1 MLYDALPTS
10 AAGKTSSLRRHK
22 RRYTYLCVFATLVV
36 VGFLSFAVRTE
47 HVQSKLAEIQ
57 LQLCTPGLTAIVPE
71 EQTPR
76 MYLRVGPL
84 GGEGMG
90 SVLQHFKQSIV
101 LSQVLDSSLRFGWNE
116 VWDHRYSQ
124 SEIYNTNAGSVML
137 DPAKAC
143 RIQDFIPHEDR
154 DGLVRSWCAGDDSTI
169 ERLDAIKARMADCTS
184 ILDTEVDELTQDLN
198 GCIMPWVRSRLIPPP
213 SSSSSFSLPSL
224 PYSSNPSRRMSV
236 GIHIRWGDTAPPPG
250 TDIFTHDFYGSM
262 NFPDIARVLTD
273 LRAFSSNPLEITIAM
288 EEADRAVIALL
299 NLEAEE
305 YTLLDSPQTQA
316 LDDLR
321 VLSRSD
327 VLLLGE
333 SSYGVLTHL
342 LAPPGGKFRNT
353 SGFGRHVV
361 YLDDYTKNV
370 VNCKTEIIAIN
381 LLTPRT
387 RREEPAGRR
396 ERQSR

>member
-22 RRYTYLCVFATLVV
+22 RRYAYLCVFATLVV

-57 LQLCTPGLTAIVPE
+57 LQLCTPALTAVVPE

-101 LSQVLDSSLRFGWNE
+101 LSQVLDSSLHFGWNE

-124 SEIYNTNAGSVML
+124 SEIYNANAESQTLNVT
-137 DPAKAC
+137 KAC
-143 RIQDFIPHEDR
+143 RVQDFIPHEDR
-154 DGLVRSWCAGDDSTI
+154 DVVVRGWCAGEDSAI
-169 ERLDAIKARMADCTS
+169 ARLDEVRTRMADCTG

-198 GCIMPWVRSRLIPPP
+198 GCIIPWVRSRLIPPP
-213 SSSSSFSLPSL
+213 SSSSSFSPPSL
-224 PYSSNPSRRMSV
+224 SFSSNPSRPMSV

-250 TDIFTHDFYGSM
+250 TDISTHDFYGSM
-262 NFPDIARVLTD
+262 NFPDIARILTD

-305 YTLLDSPQTQA
+305 YTLLYSPQTQA

-342 LAPPGGKFRNT
+342 LAPPGLTIVKGGGLGKFRNT

-361 YLDDYTKNV
+361 YLDDYKA
-370 VNCKTEIIAIN
+370 EDIE
-381 LLTPRT
+381 LL
-387 RREEPAGRR
+387 RRSQLE
-396 ERQSR
+396 

>member
-1 MLYDALPTS
+1 TCCTDALPT

-22 RRYTYLCVFATLVV
+22 RHYAYLCVFATLVV
-36 VGFLSFAVRTE
+36 

-57 LQLCTPGLTAIVPE
+57 LQLCTPALTAVVPE

-76 MYLRVGPL
+76 MYLRAGPL

-101 LSQVLDSSLRFGWNE
+101 LSQV
-116 VWDHRYSQ
+116 WDHRYSQ
-124 SEIYNTNAGSVML
+124 SEIYNANAELTNAESQTLNVT
-137 DPAKAC
+137 KAC
-143 RIQDFIPHEDR
+143 RVQDFIPYEDR
-154 DGLVRSWCAGDDSTI
+154 DVVVRGWCAGEDSAI
-169 ERLDAIKARMADCTS
+169 ARLDDVKTRMADCTG
-184 ILDTEVDELTQDLN
+184 ILDTEVDETSTDVLCPGSARASSHHPHHHLSPLLL
-198 GCIMPWVRSRLIPPP
+198 CPPHPTPPAHFP
-213 SSSSSFSLPSL
+213 SAS
-224 PYSSNPSRRMSV
+224 
-236 GIHIRWGDTAPPPG
+236 HIRWGDTAPPPG
-250 TDIFTHDFYGSM
+250 TDISTHDFYGSM
-262 NFPDIARVLTD
+262 NFPDIARILAD
-273 LRAFSSNPLEITIAM
+273 LRAFSSNLLEITIAM

-342 LAPPGGKFRNT
+342 LAPPGLTIVKGGGLGKFRNT
-353 SGFGRHVV
+353 GGFGRHVV
-361 YLDDYTKNV
+361 YLDDYKA
-370 VNCKTEIIAIN
+370 EDIE
-381 LLTPRT
+381 LLL
-387 RREEPAGRR
+387 E
-396 ERQSR
+396 

>member
-1 MLYDALPTS
+1 MLYDALPT

-22 RRYTYLCVFATLVV
+22 RHYAYLCVFATLVV

-57 LQLCTPGLTAIVPE
+57 LQLCTPALTVVEPE

-101 LSQVLDSSLRFGWNE
+101 LSQVLDSSLHFGWNE

-124 SEIYNTNAGSVML
+124 SEIYNANAESQTLNVT
-137 DPAKAC
+137 KAC
-143 RIQDFIPHEDR
+143 RVQDFIPHEDR
-154 DGLVRSWCAGDDSTI
+154 DAVVRGWCAGEDSAI
-169 ERLDAIKARMADCTS
+169 ARLDDVKTRMADCTG

-198 GCIMPWVRSRLIPPP
+198 GCIMPWVRSRLIPPR
-213 SSSSSFSLPSL
+213 SSSPFAPPSL
-224 PYSSNPSRRMSV
+224 PYSSNPSRPMSV
-236 GIHIRWGDTAPPPG
+236 GIHIRWGDTAPLRG
-250 TDIFTHDFYGSM
+250 TDISTHDFYGSM
-262 NFPDIARVLTD
+262 NFPDIARILAD
-273 LRAFSSNPLEITIAM
+273 LRA
-288 EEADRAVIALL
+288 
-299 NLEAEE
+299 
-305 YTLLDSPQTQA
+305 SPPTHLKSPSRWRKPTTQA

-342 LAPPGGKFRNT
+342 LAPPGLTIVKGGGFYADDFACT
-353 SGFGRHVV
+353 GESSGIPVDLGGMWF
-361 YLDDYTKNV
+361 
-370 VNCKTEIIAIN
+370 I
-381 LLTPRT
+381 
-387 RREEPAGRR
+387 
-396 ERQSR
+396 

>member
-1 MLYDALPTS
+1 
-10 AAGKTSSLRRHK
+10 GKTSSLRRHK
-22 RRYTYLCVFATLVV
+22 RHYAYLCVFATLVV

-57 LQLCTPGLTAIVPE
+57 LQLCTPALTAVVPE

-76 MYLRVGPL
+76 MYLRAGPL

-101 LSQVLDSSLRFGWNE
+101 LSQVLDSSLHFGWNE

-124 SEIYNTNAGSVML
+124 SEIYNANAELTNAESQTLNVT
-137 DPAKAC
+137 KAC
-143 RIQDFIPHEDR
+143 RVQDFIPYEDR
-154 DGLVRSWCAGDDSTI
+154 DVVVRGWCAGEDSAI
-169 ERLDAIKARMADCTS
+169 ARLDDVKTRMADCTG
-184 ILDTEVDELTQDLN
+184 ILDTEVDESAHARPQRMYYALGPLAPHPT
-198 GCIMPWVRSRLIPPP
+198 P
-213 SSSSSFSLPSL
+213 SSSSFSPPSL
-224 PYSSNPSRRMSV
+224 PSSSDPSRPLSV

-250 TDIFTHDFYGSM
+250 TDISTHDFYGSM
-262 NFPDIARVLTD
+262 NFPDIARILAD
-273 LRAFSSNPLEITIAM
+273 LRAFSSNLLEITIAM

-342 LAPPGGKFRNT
+342 LAPPGLTIVKGGGLGKFRNT
-353 SGFGRHVV
+353 GGFGRHVV
-361 YLDDYTKNV
+361 YLDDYKA
-370 VNCKTEIIAIN
+370 EDIE
-381 LLTPRT
+381 LLL
-387 RREEPAGRR
+387 E
-396 ERQSR
+396 

>member
-1 MLYDALPTS
+1 MLYDALPT

-22 RRYTYLCVFATLVV
+22 RHYAYLCVFATLVV
-36 VGFLSFAVRTE
+36 

-57 LQLCTPGLTAIVPE
+57 LQLCTPALTAVVPE

-76 MYLRVGPL
+76 MYLRAGPL

-90 SVLQHFKQSIV
+90 SSIRHFI
-101 LSQVLDSSLRFGWNE
+101 FGWNE

-124 SEIYNTNAGSVML
+124 SEIYNANAELTNAESQTLNVT
-137 DPAKAC
+137 KAC
-143 RIQDFIPHEDR
+143 RVQDFIPYEDR
-154 DGLVRSWCAGDDSTI
+154 DVVVRGWCAGEDSAI
-169 ERLDAIKARMADCTS
+169 ARLDDVKTRMADCTG

-213 SSSSSFSLPSL
+213 SSSSFSPPSL
-224 PYSSNPSRRMSV
+224 PLLIRPLPPHFPSASTSDGATPRLR
-236 GIHIRWGDTAPPPG
+236 PG
-250 TDIFTHDFYGSM
+250 TDISTHDFYGSM
-262 NFPDIARVLTD
+262 NFPDIARILAD
-273 LRAFSSNPLEITIAM
+273 LRAFSSNLLEITIAM
-288 EEADRAVIALL
+288 RKPT
-299 NLEAEE
+299 E

-342 LAPPGGKFRNT
+342 LAPPGLTIVKGGKFRNT
-353 SGFGRHVV
+353 GGFGRHVV
-361 YLDDYTKNV
+361 YLDDYKA
-370 VNCKTEIIAIN
+370 EDIE
-381 LLTPRT
+381 LLL
-387 RREEPAGRR
+387 E
-396 ERQSR
+396 